1 MVKKFW
7 LDVILGTVFIFGLM
21 GLFNSVTA
29 FKIFDIFDPIGTAF
43 GDMEL
48 TDIVFSQLRD
58 DPVADDRV
66 VLVNLSNLSRG
77 EIGMMLQ
84 IIAKYNPAC
93 IGIDSFFYSPHEDDP
108 EGDMMLMAGLE
119 SVDNLILAEKLLPD
133 PEDPSN
139 DTIAFS
145 WEVFNSFA
153 SENAFVNLITDAEV
167 QEDLK
172 MCREFSPKY
181 DLKGDQRVAFAV
193 AMAAQYDSAAAAEFL
208 ARDNEVEIINYRG
221 NVLDYGATKFGNKY
235 YALDVPDV
243 FDENFT
249 PDIIEGKV
257 VMFCYLGRWLGDR
270 ESFED
275 KFYTPLNE
283 TYIGRAFPDM
293 YGGVVHA
300 NIISMILNRD
310 YIDDMSDNAGYV
322 FAIILCFL
330 NVALFSLIYKKIPKW
345 YDGIT
350 KLFQLLEIG
359 VLSYGVIYILELY
372 SFKAEIGVAMAAVA
386 LAGDSL
392 EVYYGVVKN
401 SFTKEGRKS
410 LFKVDKL

>member
-1 MVKKFW
+1 MFRKFW
-7 LDVILGTVFIFGLM
+7 LDVILGTAFIFGLM

-29 FKIFDIFDPIGTAF
+29 FKIFDVFDPIGEAF
-43 GDMEL
+43 GDMEM

-58 DPVADDRV
+58 DPVAEERV
-66 VLVNLSNLSRG
+66 VLVNLSNLQRG

-84 IIAKYNPAC
+84 IISKYNPAC
-93 IGIDSFFYSPHEDDP
+93 IGIDSFFYDPKEDTL
-108 EGDMMLMAGLE
+108 GDMMLMEGLA

-139 DTIAFS
+139 DTILYS
-145 WEVFNSFA
+145 WEPFNQFA
-153 SENAFVNLITDAEV
+153 ASNAFVNLITDAEV
-167 QEDLK
+167 QEELK
-172 MCREFSPKY
+172 MCREFNPTF
-181 DLKGDQRVAFAV
+181 DIKGDQRLAFAV
-193 AMAAQYDSAAAAEFL
+193 QMAAAYDSAAAADFI
-208 ARDNEVEIINYRG
+208 ARGNEVEIINYRG

-243 FDENFT
+243 FNENFV
-249 PDIIEGKV
+249 PDMIEGKI
-257 VMFCYLGRWLGDR
+257 VMFCYLGKFLGDR
-270 ESFED
+270 ESLED

-283 TYIGRAFPDM
+283 KYIGRAFPDM

-300 NIISMILNRD
+300 NIITMILNRD
-310 YIDDMSDNAGYV
+310 YINVMSEYAGII
-322 FAIILCFL
+322 FAIVLCFL

-350 KLFQLLEIG
+350 KLFQLTEIAIL
-359 VLSYGVIYILELY
+359 VYGVIYVLELY
-372 SFKAEIGVAMAAVA
+372 SFKADIALATFAVG

-401 SFTKEGRKS
+401 AFTKEGRKS

>member
-1 MVKKFW
+1 MFRKFW

-29 FKIFDIFDPIGTAF
+29 FKIFDVFDPIGEAF
-43 GDMEL
+43 GDMEM

-58 DPVADDRV
+58 DPVAEQRV
-66 VLVNLSNLSRG
+66 VLVNLSTLQRG

-84 IIAKYNPAC
+84 IISKYNPAC
-93 IGIDSFFYSPHEDDP
+93 IGIDSFFYDPKEDTL
-108 EGDMMLMAGLE
+108 GDMMLMEGMAG
-119 SVDNLILAEKLLPD
+119 VDNLILAEKLLPHPD
-133 PEDPSN
+133 DPSQ
-139 DTIAFS
+139 DTILYS
-145 WEVFNSFA
+145 WEAFNQFA
-153 SENAFVNLITDAEV
+153 SSNAFVNLITDAGE
-167 QEDLK
+167 QADLK
-172 MCREFSPKY
+172 MCREFNPTF
-181 DLKGDQRVAFAV
+181 DIKGDQRLAFAV
-193 AMAAQYDSAAAAEFL
+193 QMAAAYDSVAAAEFV
-208 ARDNEVEIINYRG
+208 ARNNEVEIINYRG

-235 YALDVPDV
+235 YALDVQDV
-243 FDENFT
+243 FNENFV
-249 PDIIEGKV
+249 PDMIEGKI
-257 VMFCYLGRWLGDR
+257 VMFCYLGKYLGDR
-270 ESFED
+270 ESLED

-283 TYIGRAFPDM
+283 KYIGRAFPDM

-310 YIDDMSDNAGYV
+310 YINVMSEYAGII
-322 FAIILCFL
+322 FAVVLCFL

-350 KLFQLLEIG
+350 KLFQLMEIAIL
-359 VLSYGVIYILELY
+359 VYGVIYVLELY
-372 SFKAEIGVAMAAVA
+372 SFKADIALATFAVG